1 MSDIQILASVL
12 TAGFGV
18 VAAAI
23 RFSVSRVVLA
33 LDKNSD
39 AMLENTKSNAILSA
53 KIDSIASFIQRST
66 PAQGVPTIGG
76 KS

>member
-1 MSDIQILASVL
+1 MSDIQILATVL

-33 LDKNSD
+33 LDRNSE
-39 AMLENTKSNAILSA
+39 AMLENTKSNAILST
-53 KIDSIASFIQRST
+53 KIDAIANYVKGVT
-66 PAQGVPTIGG
+66 PIQGVPKMGA
-76 KS
+76 